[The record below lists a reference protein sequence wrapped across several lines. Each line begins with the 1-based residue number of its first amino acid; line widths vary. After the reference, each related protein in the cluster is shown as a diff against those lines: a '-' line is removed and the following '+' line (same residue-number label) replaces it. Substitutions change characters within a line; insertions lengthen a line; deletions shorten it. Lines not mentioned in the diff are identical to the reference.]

1 MHRSPG
7 RSRPPGRPTVP
18 VDNSGV
24 ALLYSEPRRAEETR
38 QADAFSR
45 RLDPL
50 DAPPSNVVPQ
60 EGDAATDSEFEG
72 GRGGSQIDDPLD
84 DDR

>member
-1 MHRSPG
+1 
-7 RSRPPGRPTVP
+7 V
-18 VDNSGV
+18 
-24 ALLYSEPRRAEETR
+24 EETR

-50 DAPPSNVVPQ
+50 DAPPSNVVQQ